1 MIAVKRTLVD
11 YHQAGFYSNLVQ
23 DYLDGNDFLSA
34 FIQCPPKAEAVTG
47 LFDRAQLNA
56 DQRMLLSATIKR
68 QYEEAGISTAGLP
81 IEALKDEG
89 TFTVCTG
96 HQLCILGG
104 PLFMLYKLLTT
115 INLAEE
121 LQKQYPYKKI
131 VPVFWMATEDHDFKE
146 VAQVTVYS
154 KQLEWQPGQEPAFGE
169 NAVGRLPLREIN
181 VLIEEV
187 QQLLGSAPF
196 AGQVIEKLQ
205 TAYIGQNNLA
215 DATRLLFHHLLG
227 QYGLLIINP
236 DDRDLK
242 ASFAA
247 IMLKDAMLG
256 QNEKAVTEVAAQL
269 KMQGYPVQVN
279 PRRVN
284 LFYIGDDKRTRIASP
299 DEQEK
304 GGKTWDETLRTEM
317 EQFPDRFSPNVILRP
332 MYQQSI
338 LPNLVYV
345 GGPGEINYWLELKH
359 AFEQNNIF
367 FPMLLPRNSVVW
379 VDKRSAETWTA
390 LGFQATDLFSTMP
403 QLQKAYALRSTSSAV
418 ETARQVTAI
427 AAIYSELAENWS
439 AIDKTLFAAVKA
451 EEARAL
457 QGLKTLESKAIKA
470 VKSKVEVQA
479 NQMQKVKTRLF
490 PGEIPQERHDSM
502 IALWSQ
508 HGTDFITTIKE
519 IISPFDFSVKVVE
532 EQ

>member
-1 MIAVKRTLVD
+1 
-11 YHQAGFYSNLVQ
+11 
-23 DYLDGNDFLSA
+23 
-34 FIQCPPKAEAVTG
+34 
-47 LFDRAQLNA
+47 
-56 DQRMLLSATIKR
+56 
-68 QYEEAGISTAGLP
+68 
-81 IEALKDEG
+81 
-89 TFTVCTG
+89 
-96 HQLCILGG
+96 
-104 PLFMLYKLLTT
+104 
-115 INLAEE
+115 
-121 LQKQYPYKKI
+121 
-131 VPVFWMATEDHDFKE
+131 
-146 VAQVTVYS
+146 
-154 KQLEWQPGQEPAFGE
+154 
-169 NAVGRLPLREIN
+169 
-181 VLIEEV
+181 
-187 QQLLGSAPF
+187 
-196 AGQVIEKLQ
+196 
-205 TAYIGQNNLA
+205 
-215 DATRLLFHHLLG
+215 
-227 QYGLLIINP
+227 
-236 DDRDLK
+236 
-242 ASFAA
+242 
-247 IMLKDAMLG
+247 
-256 QNEKAVTEVAAQL
+256 
-269 KMQGYPVQVN
+269 
-279 PRRVN
+279 
-284 LFYIGDDKRTRIASP
+284 
-299 DEQEK
+299 
-304 GGKTWDETLRTEM
+304 M